1 MEGGKV
7 MESGLLI
14 KKMAVFGS
22 KAFDVVLFVILW
34 IAGFIFLLC
43 VLPIVLI
50 FLVCFAL
57 AIWVMRV
64 ACGD

>member
-1 MEGGKV
+1 

-43 VLPIVLI
+43 VLPIVPLRRVPIISFLFFI
-50 FLVCFAL
+50 FEETSMCV
-57 AIWVMRV
+57 
-64 ACGD
+64 